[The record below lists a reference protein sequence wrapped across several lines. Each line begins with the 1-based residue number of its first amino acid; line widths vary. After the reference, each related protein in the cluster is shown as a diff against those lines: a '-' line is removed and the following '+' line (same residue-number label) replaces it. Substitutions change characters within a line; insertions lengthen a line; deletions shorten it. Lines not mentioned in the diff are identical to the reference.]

1 MYRNNAINAYTPT
14 TISTDFQPHQQQEA
28 HPEPVEINRIWG
40 VLHRRWWLMLLVL
53 AVVITPGVLYIH
65 NQQPVYTASA
75 LMVVPTG
82 QSFSSAPDDLRL
94 LNDLVS
100 LAKGRSVP
108 GTVQVLESLD
118 MIVAV
123 SQKISPEDLQ
133 KGFGEEAV
141 ESGLI
146 PKWALKYSTRR
157 DSDVITVT
165 AQAYDPYV
173 AANLANIVVD
183 TYIERDRESSGQAVK
198 LGREY
203 VTKELDSIRQ
213 KLNSAQQELAQFKR
227 KTKIIAAEDQL
238 KQMAVSMAALQSE
251 QDKANVELASMDR
264 QVEELRNQLKAQGN
278 EIQESQTIQI
288 SPEYQEALN
297 NLAKLSAE
305 RANLL
310 QEYTP
315 NSKEVKNID
324 GEIAEVKQQMKKIA
338 ETVVASK
345 VRTRNPVLDMYIGS
359 VISRAASDAKSRA
372 IKQVIASHD
381 KRLEQLP
388 DQERTYTDL
397 QRKVSVLEGTFQA
410 LSSKYYSLLIN
421 EKSTLPNA
429 LLAAAA
435 QPSSIPAFPRKVRDT
450 TLFALIG
457 IALAVLVASIAEQ
470 LDKKIR
476 YENTITKV
484 TGEAPLAII
493 PNQKSLGKQGTKIC
507 EMDSCSPF
515 IESLRV
521 LRNLINFNSSK
532 PIRILAVTSPSN
544 DEGKSTISVGLAV
557 TMAMAGKKVLVV
569 DCDLRRPILR
579 RQLGESSSTGFTSL
593 VNRSSDIKNAIQPT
607 SIERLFCLPSGP
619 LPKNPSEFL
628 DSPEC
633 REMLKKLAK
642 DYDLLILDCPPCV
655 GLSDVQ
661 VISTIADGVLLV
673 VAANKTELPDFYS
686 ALKTLGQVNAPFI
699 GTVINKSNMDWGNYS
714 YYKYHGSSD
723 ASDKCEDKQLRGKS
737 NRERASTLLDSQQR

>member
-1 MYRNNAINAYTPT
+1 
-14 TISTDFQPHQQQEA
+14 
-28 HPEPVEINRIWG
+28 
-40 VLHRRWWLMLLVL
+40 
-53 AVVITPGVLYIH
+53 
-65 NQQPVYTASA
+65 
-75 LMVVPTG
+75 
-82 QSFSSAPDDLRL
+82 
-94 LNDLVS
+94 
-100 LAKGRSVP
+100 
-108 GTVQVLESLD
+108 
-118 MIVAV
+118 
-123 SQKISPEDLQ
+123 
-133 KGFGEEAV
+133 
-141 ESGLI
+141 
-146 PKWALKYSTRR
+146 
-157 DSDVITVT
+157 
-165 AQAYDPYV
+165 
-173 AANLANIVVD
+173 
-183 TYIERDRESSGQAVK
+183 
-198 LGREY
+198 
-203 VTKELDSIRQ
+203 
-213 KLNSAQQELAQFKR
+213 
-227 KTKIIAAEDQL
+227 
-238 KQMAVSMAALQSE
+238 AALQSE

-278 EIQESQTIQI
+278 EIQENQTIQI

-297 NLAKLSAE
+297 NLAKLNAE

-579 RQLGESSSTGFTSL
+579 RQLGESSSTGFT
-593 VNRSSDIKNAIQPT
+593 
-607 SIERLFCLPSGP
+607 
-619 LPKNPSEFL
+619 
-628 DSPEC
+628 
-633 REMLKKLAK
+633 
-642 DYDLLILDCPPCV
+642 
-655 GLSDVQ
+655 
-661 VISTIADGVLLV
+661 
-673 VAANKTELPDFYS
+673 
-686 ALKTLGQVNAPFI
+686 
-699 GTVINKSNMDWGNYS
+699 
-714 YYKYHGSSD
+714 
-723 ASDKCEDKQLRGKS
+723 
-737 NRERASTLLDSQQR
+737 